1 VHVLPVSVPALWA
14 GATVA
19 GACYGLLGV
28 ALGALT
34 RNTIAAVLGGLAW
47 VQIVEVGLLQ
57 HFVPALAKW
66 LPTGAAVAITT
77 PGQTHGLLPPRPGQ
91 AGAHRLGAGSG
102 RHPGEPAPG
111 TALSPRA

>member
-1 VHVLPVSVPALWA
+1 MRAL
-14 GATVA
+14 GLRVDATVA
-19 GACYGLLGV
+19 GARYGLLGV

-47 VQIVEVGLLQ
+47 VQIIEVGVLQ

-77 PGQTHGLLPPRPGQ
+77 LARRAGCSRRAWPRWC
-91 AGAHRLGAGSG
+91 
-102 RHPGEPAPG
+102 
-111 TALSPRA
+111 